1 MKEPNLSAL
10 QGGMTFEEAFSSVS
24 DSFEGG
30 DDGYPKGIDV
40 EDGPEHEG
48 DDTAE
53 AHADHDEKPSEAD
66 AQEGEETSDDDE
78 DKGAKASDDGAEDAG
93 EGEESGALDLADLA
107 KALEMEEDAFA
118 ANLKVKVKVNGEEQT
133 LPLSDVLSG
142 YQKATGAEQK
152 FEEASRIR
160 KEADGYLASE
170 RQKYHKQY
178 QDVLAQADAL
188 YKVGQDLLQVD
199 ENSEYLQELRKQ
211 DPEEYLNTVDDIR
224 QRANWFKQQANTAFQ
239 QIRQQMEQQR
249 QQQFEEAGKRLKE
262 RIPDWG
268 EEHRTATRAVLED
281 FGLAPEEI
289 AEVADDRII
298 AGAYEL
304 HKLRE
309 ENKELKAQV
318 EKKVSAAPKT
328 KGELSQKLATLKSAP
343 KKSPKNKVASNLKK
357 LKQSNRMTTLEE
369 VFQNIF

>member
-1 MKEPNLSAL
+1 MKNPDLSAL
-10 QGGMTFEEAFSSVS
+10 QGGMTFEEAFSGSG
-24 DSFEGG
+24 DTFAGG
-30 DDGYPKGIDV
+30 DDGYPEGLDV
-40 EDGPEHEG
+40 EDGHADAGGEP
-48 DDTAE
+48 TE
-53 AHADHDEKPSEAD
+53 AHPDHEEEPSGDE
-66 AQEGEETSDDDE
+66 AQEGEETSGE
-78 DKGAKASDDGAEDAG
+78 DKEGAEASEDGAEDAG
-93 EGEESGALDLADLA
+93 EDKETGALDVADLA
-107 KALEMEEDAFA
+107 KALEMDEDAFA

-170 RQKYHKQY
+170 RQKYHQQY

-199 ENSEYLQELRKQ
+199 ENSQYLQELRKQ

-249 QQQFEEAGKRLKE
+249 QQEFEAAGERLKQ

-268 EEHRTATRAVLED
+268 DEHRTATRAVLED

-289 AEVADDRII
+289 SVVTDDRII

-304 HKLRE
+304 HKLRK
-309 ENKELKAQV
+309 ENEELKAQV
-318 EKKVSAAPKT
+318 EKKVAAAPKT

-357 LKQSNRMTTLEE
+357 LKQANRMTTLEE